1 MRTFGFILL
10 LYAIS
15 SFAQSQTIR
24 GTSAVVRLSAGNPA
38 NAKTF
43 QAWPELVIKNDKF
56 IDANGDLAIN
66 AFENDTISF
75 ETENIGTGMAKR
87 VLVTITQSGAA
98 VPGIVFPEKL
108 TLGDLMPDQTKTVT
122 IPIKATETLPNSQV
136 IFKIHVR
143 EGNFDAKPLEI
154 KIETRAFRPPRVI
167 VQDALFATDHGGKI
181 TRGEK
186 VILKTLI
193 QNVGAGDAK
202 GVVVSY
208 SFLKP
213 NINALDQ
220 NTVHI
225 DTLRSGESR
234 ELTFRF
240 ITMYTYEPQDIPI
253 QVNVDE
259 QHYKYG
265 NDTLIVAKIDQE
277 VLAERSTT
285 ITPKAMDENLVIP
298 GSLSSE
304 VDKNIPR
311 NRENPHLYGLVIGNE
326 DYRSYQPT
334 LKSESNVEF
343 AQNDARIFK
352 EYLIRTL
359 GAPETN
365 VTCLINATASQISK
379 YLSWLK
385 KIAEQE
391 KGKAE
396 LVFYYSGHGYPDEKT
411 KNACIIPVDVSATD
425 LERAIRLADVY
436 KQLTANPAKRVIVF
450 LDACFSG
457 AGRDEPLL
465 ALKSVIIKPNET
477 PVRGNLVVMTS
488 SSGVESS
495 GMYAQEKHGLF
506 TYFLL
511 RKIQQTKG
519 DISLSRLSEY
529 VKNEV
534 ALKSL
539 VVNKKDQHPQIIVSQ
554 EIEDIWGNWK
564 LVE

>member
-1 MRTFGFILL
+1 
-10 LYAIS
+10 
-15 SFAQSQTIR
+15 
-24 GTSAVVRLSAGNPA
+24 
-38 NAKTF
+38 
-43 QAWPELVIKNDKF
+43 
-56 IDANGDLAIN
+56 
-66 AFENDTISF
+66 
-75 ETENIGTGMAKR
+75 MAKR

-181 TRGEK
+181 ARGEK
-186 VILKTLI
+186 VILKILI
-193 QNVGAGDAK
+193 QNVGAGDAA

-519 DISLSRLSEY
+519 DITLSGLSEY
-529 VKNEV
+529 VKSVV

>member
-24 GTSAVVRLSAGNPA
+24 GTSAVIRLSAGNPA

-529 VKNEV
+529 VKNEA

>member
-24 GTSAVVRLSAGNPA
+24 GTSAVIRLSAGNPA

-193 QNVGAGDAK
+193 QNVGTGDAK

>member
-98 VPGIVFPEKL
+98 VPGIVFQEKL

-193 QNVGAGDAK
+193 QNVGTGDAK

-213 NINALDQ
+213 NINAIDQ

-365 VTCLINATASQISK
+365 VTCMTNATASQISR
-379 YLSWLK
+379 YLSWLE

-411 KNACIIPVDVSATD
+411 KDACIIPVDVSATD

>member
-24 GTSAVVRLSAGNPA
+24 GTSAVIRLSAGNPA

-181 TRGEK
+181 ARGEK
-186 VILKTLI
+186 VILKILI
-193 QNVGAGDAK
+193 QNVGAGDAA

-396 LVFYYSGHGYPDEKT
+396 LVFYYS
-411 KNACIIPVDVSATD
+411 
-425 LERAIRLADVY
+425 
-436 KQLTANPAKRVIVF
+436 
-450 LDACFSG
+450 
-457 AGRDEPLL
+457 
-465 ALKSVIIKPNET
+465 
-477 PVRGNLVVMTS
+477 
-488 SSGVESS
+488 
-495 GMYAQEKHGLF
+495 
-506 TYFLL
+506 
-511 RKIQQTKG
+511 
-519 DISLSRLSEY
+519 
-529 VKNEV
+529 
-534 ALKSL
+534 
-539 VVNKKDQHPQIIVSQ
+539 
-554 EIEDIWGNWK
+554 
-564 LVE
+564 

>member
-24 GTSAVVRLSAGNPA
+24 GTSAVIRLSAGNPA

-495 GMYAQEKHGLF
+495 GMYEQEKHGLF